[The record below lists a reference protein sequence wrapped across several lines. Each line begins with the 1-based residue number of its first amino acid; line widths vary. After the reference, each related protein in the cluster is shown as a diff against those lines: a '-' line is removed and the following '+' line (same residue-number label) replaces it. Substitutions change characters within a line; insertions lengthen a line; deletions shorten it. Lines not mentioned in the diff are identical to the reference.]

1 MRNTVKFISVMA
13 LFLVT
18 LANAQIAAGKK
29 ILFIDSYNEGYP
41 WSDGIWKGVQSAVK
55 PSGAIVEAIHMDTK
69 QQPSEEAK
77 KAAAARVV
85 AEIAKFKPDI
95 LIASDD
101 NASKYVIVPTY
112 KDKDIPVIFD
122 GINWDASMYGYPCQ
136 NVTGMLEVSAL
147 GALVEELKKYAK
159 GSRVGFLASDNETN
173 RKEVAA
179 SNKKFNLALNAVF
192 VTKFTDWKRK
202 FVELQETNDI
212 LIVDVFEGIKDF
224 NKEEAKAFV
233 QSSTKIITGSTYEDL
248 AEYSALSMAK
258 IPEEQGQYAANTA
271 LLVLMG
277 KKISEIPVVANK
289 RFLAI
294 ANMKLLRKLGVQPD
308 ENLLKRAKI
317 IQ

>member
-1 MRNTVKFISVMA
+1 MRNTVRFISAM
-13 LFLVT
+13 LV
-18 LANAQIAAGKK
+18 AVAAAAHAQVAAGKK

-55 PSGAIVEAIHMDTK
+55 ASGATVEAVHMDTK
-69 QQPSEEAK
+69 QHPSEEAK

-85 AEIAKFKPDI
+85 AEIEKFKPDI

-112 KDKDIPVIFD
+112 KDKDIPVVFD
-122 GINWDASMYGYPCQ
+122 GINWDASMYGYPCR

-147 GALVEELKKYAK
+147 GALVEDLKKYSK
-159 GSRVGFLASDNETN
+159 GPRVGFLASDNETN

-179 SNKKFNLALNAVF
+179 SDKKFNLALNAAF
-192 VTKFTDWKRK
+192 VTKFADWKQK

-212 LIVDVFEGIKDF
+212 LIVDVFEGIQDF
-224 NKEEAKAFV
+224 NKDEAKAFV
-233 QSSTKIITGSTYEDL
+233 QKSTKIITGSTYEDL

-258 IPEEQGQYAANTA
+258 IPEEQGKYAANTA

-277 KKISEIPVVANK
+277 KKISEIPIVANK
-289 RFLAI
+289 RFMMI

-308 ENLLKRAKI
+308 ANLLNSAKI
-317 IQ
+317 IE